1 MERENIEWG
10 MVLLLEGMLRQEHF
24 LPHKNIEMQCLFE
37 KRPVPETEV
46 EAGPV
51 A

>member
-24 LPHKNIEMQCLFE
+24 IPNKNIEMQCLFE
-37 KRPVPETEV
+37 SYL
-46 EAGPV
+46 AQFQLLI